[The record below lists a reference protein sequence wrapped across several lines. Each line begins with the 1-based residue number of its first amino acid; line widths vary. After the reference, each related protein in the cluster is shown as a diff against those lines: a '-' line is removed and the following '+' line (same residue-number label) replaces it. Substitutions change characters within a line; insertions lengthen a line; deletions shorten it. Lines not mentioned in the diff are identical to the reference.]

1 MLNNYILCIS
11 FMKKVIGLFLVIL
24 ISTVSVFAQKDQ
36 RGKRGGDPTQRCEK
50 MIAELKLDEKQATE
64 FRKINTEFREKVM
77 KERKAVEADRQK
89 MREQMK
95 TLRNDW
101 DEQLKKILTDEQYK
115 QYQEKQNVPQKRK
128 GHKRSN

>member
-1 MLNNYILCIS
+1 
-11 FMKKVIGLFLVIL
+11 
-24 ISTVSVFAQKDQ
+24 
-36 RGKRGGDPTQRCEK
+36 
-50 MIAELKLDEKQATE
+50 
-64 FRKINTEFREKVM
+64 M

-95 TLRNDW
+95 TLRNDR